1 MVLSHHSRSARKHG
15 LWIWRRRLYWNR
27 RRGAS
32 SRCRPPP
39 RRRTQSWVC
48 GLFDSHQNG
57 FFNPENGLLL
67 SMEVGLI
74 MVSASLKPFGERLVN
89 NLGELKKEEPDFLF
103 FFRGITTQKYK
114 GTNPKSKHAEAKN
127 RGNHHTNS
135 TLPLSTHA
143 PIGRTTPSN
152 SNTTI
157 QKGVCF
163 YL

>member
-1 MVLSHHSRSARKHG
+1 MLAAAMVLSHHSRSARKHG
-15 LWIWRRRLYWNR
+15 LWIWRRRLYWNC

-39 RRRTQSWVC
+39 RRRAQSWVC

-74 MVSASLKPFGERLVN
+74 MCSASVKPFGERLMN

-103 FFRGITTQKYK
+103 FLGASQPRNTKGQIPNRNMQKPEGK
-114 GTNPKSKHAEAKN
+114 PPH
-127 RGNHHTNS
+127 
-135 TLPLSTHA
+135 
-143 PIGRTTPSN
+143 
-152 SNTTI
+152 
-157 QKGVCF
+157 
-163 YL
+163 